1 VVLELYFNA
10 VAVYE
15 EFNKE
20 LGYNPIKLLT
30 WKIVGHA
37 CELGNERSQS

>member
-10 VAVYE
+10 VTVNG

-30 WKIVGHA
+30 
-37 CELGNERSQS
+37 